1 VGGHNTVSPHGFIR
15 GKKKDKSVEKTGIH
29 AWENKD
35 LSIGKNS

>member
-15 GKKKDKSVEKTGIH
+15 GKNKDKSLGKTGIH
-29 AWENKD
+29 SWENKD